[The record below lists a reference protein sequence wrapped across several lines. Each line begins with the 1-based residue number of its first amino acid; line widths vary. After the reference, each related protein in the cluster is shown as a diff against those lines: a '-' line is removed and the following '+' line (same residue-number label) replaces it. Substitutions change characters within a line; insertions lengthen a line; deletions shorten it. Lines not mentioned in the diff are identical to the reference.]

1 MAVTLVTGAMGS
13 GKTHY
18 VMKRIQDE
26 LKQGRKVYTNIAECK
41 LDGVQPIPTN
51 DKNELDWTLTP
62 QGNADNDE
70 KGALIVYD
78 EAQKLS
84 YFEYKKG
91 EKLSSSHLLKDLET
105 HRHKGYDLIFITQS
119 PKFLHLHLL
128 ELVNE
133 HYHVNRRFNRNQSEI
148 CLYRNKYEQNPM
160 TKAAYDR
167 AEDIFTVNYDKKLFE
182 QYKSTEIVTNKGFRI
197 SRKLRNGL
205 IIIALIFTALF
216 YYVFFKDNKYL
227 KAATGQTAQQQEK
240 QQSEI
245 KKDDKE
251 VKTESKFEQSEQQN
265 QIDVEQLKR
274 QIENEVRQKYLHQY
288 TLEVM
293 NDELVIPASIIE
305 YNNICKAYNRY
316 GDELKISQK
325 ECKKMLRNRGLIP
338 KVKSS
343 SNTVSNIVYSSKQQS
358 QVKVQ
363 DEVKHEQ
370 LKTDD
375 KQKSSNEKKQDDV
388 SSADDVIFLKSE

>member
-1 MAVTLVTGAMGS
+1 MAIWLVTGAPGT
-13 GKTHY
+13 GKTHF
-18 VMKRIQDE
+18 VMKKMQEEI
-26 LKQGRKVYTNIAECK
+26 KQGRKVFTNIAECK
-41 LDGVQPIPTN
+41 LDGVEPIPIN
-51 DKNELDWTLTP
+51 DKSELDWTLTP
-62 QGNADNDE
+62 AGNADNDE

-78 EAQKLS
+78 EAQKLP

-91 EKLSSSHLLKDLET
+91 EKLSSNHLLKELET

-148 CLYRNKYEQNPM
+148 CLYRNKYELNPI
-160 TKAAYDR
+160 TKAAYER

-197 SRKLRNGL
+197 SRKLRNSLIIVGL
-205 IIIALIFTALF
+205 ILSALF
-216 YYVFFKDNKYL
+216 YYIFFKDNKYL
-227 KAATGQTAQQQEK
+227 KTAVGAESEKTQQVEK
-240 QQSEI
+240 SDD
-245 KKDDKE
+245 KKDSSTSVIAQAQDKN
-251 VKTESKFEQSEQQN
+251 EQT
-265 QIDVEQLKR
+265 IVDVEQLRK

-305 YNNICKAYNRY
+305 YNNTCKAYNRY
-316 GDELKISQK
+316 GDELKFSQK

-338 KVKSS
+338 KIKSS
-343 SNTVSNIVYSSKQQS
+343 SNTVSNIAYSSQQQS
-358 QVKVQ
+358 QVQVQ

>member
-1 MAVTLVTGAMGS
+1 MSVILVTGAPGC

-18 VMKRIQDE
+18 VMKRIQGE
-26 LKQGRKVYTNIAECK
+26 LKSGRKVYTNIAECK
-41 LDGVQPIPTN
+41 LPGVEPIPTN
-51 DKNELDWTLTP
+51 DKSELDWTLTP
-62 QGNADNDE
+62 SGNADNNE

-84 YFEYKKG
+84 YFEYKRG
-91 EKLSSSHLLKDLET
+91 EKLSSNHLLKDLET

-148 CLYRNKYEQNPM
+148 CLYRNKYEQNPA

-227 KAATGQTAQQQEK
+227 KAAAGQTVEQQQQAK
-240 QQSEI
+240 QQTEH
-245 KKDDKE
+245 KKNEKE
-251 VKTESKFEQSEQQN
+251 TSKIEQSQEKN
-265 QIDVEQLKR
+265 IDVEQLR
-274 QIENEVRQKYLHQY
+274 QQIENEIRQKYLHQY

-293 NDELVIPASIIE
+293 NDELIIPASIIE
-305 YNNICKAYNRY
+305 YNNTCKAYNRY
-316 GDELKISQK
+316 GDELKLSQK
-325 ECKKMLRNRGLIP
+325 ECKKLLRNRGLIP
-338 KVKSS
+338 KFKHSS
-343 SNTVSNIVYSSKQQS
+343 QQQS
-358 QVKVQ
+358 QVQVQAQ

-370 LKTDD
+370 LKLDD
-375 KQKSSNEKKQDDV
+375 KQKSSDDKKQDDI
-388 SSADDVIFLKSE
+388 SSDDVIFLKAE

>member
-1 MAVTLVTGAMGS
+1 MSVILVTGAPGC

-26 LKQGRKVYTNIAECK
+26 LKSGRKVYTNIAECK
-41 LDGVQPIPTN
+41 LAGVEPIPGN

-84 YFEYKKG
+84 YFEYKRG
-91 EKLSSSHLLKDLET
+91 EKLSSNHLLKDLET

-148 CLYRNKYEQNPM
+148 CLYRNKYEPNPA

-227 KAATGQTAQQQEK
+227 KAATGQTAEQQEK
-240 QQSEI
+240 QQSET

-274 QIENEVRQKYLHQY
+274 QIENEVRQKYLHEY
-288 TLEVM
+288 TLEVGH
-293 NDELVIPASIIE
+293 DDLVRPASLIQFDG
-305 YNNICKAYNRY
+305 NCKAFNKF
-316 GDELKISQK
+316 GDELKISK
-325 ECKKMLRNRGLIP
+325 SDCKKMLANRGLIP
-338 KVKSS
+338 KPRIANESMTTQTTP
-343 SNTVSNIVYSSKQQS
+343 TVVENPLS
-358 QVKVQ
+358 
-363 DEVKHEQ
+363 
-370 LKTDD
+370 
-375 KQKSSNEKKQDDV
+375 DV
-388 SSADDVIFLKSE
+388 VGTTRAIQ

>member
-1 MAVTLVTGAMGS
+1 MAVILVTGAPGC

-26 LKQGRKVYTNIAECK
+26 LKSGRKVYTNIAECR
-41 LDGVQPIPTN
+41 LPGVESIPIN

-62 QGNADNDE
+62 PGDSDNNE

-84 YFEYKKG
+84 YFEYKRG
-91 EKLSSSHLLKDLET
+91 EKLSSNHLLKDLET

-148 CLYRNKYEQNPM
+148 CLYRNKYEQNPA

-182 QYKSTEIVTNKGFRI
+182 QYKSTEIVTNKGFRL

-227 KAATGQTAQQQEK
+227 KAAAGQTVEQQQQEK
-240 QQSEI
+240 QQSET

-251 VKTESKFEQSEQQN
+251 VKIESKFEQSEQQN

-274 QIENEVRQKYLHQY
+274 QIENEVRQKYLYQY
-288 TLEVM
+288 TLEIM

-325 ECKKMLRNRGLIP
+325 ECKKILRNRGLIP
-338 KVKSS
+338 KIKSS
-343 SNTVSNIVYSSKQQS
+343 SNPVSNISYNSQQ
-358 QVKVQ
+358 QLQ
-363 DEVKHEQ
+363 DEFNHDK

-375 KQKSSNEKKQDDV
+375 KQKSSDDKKQDDI
-388 SSADDVIFLKSE
+388 SSFDDVVQILNKQ